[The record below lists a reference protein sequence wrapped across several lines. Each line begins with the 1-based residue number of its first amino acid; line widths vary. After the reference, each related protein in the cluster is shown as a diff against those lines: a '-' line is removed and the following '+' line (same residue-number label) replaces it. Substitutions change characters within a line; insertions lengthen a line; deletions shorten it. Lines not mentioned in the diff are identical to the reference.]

1 MDLIVHEILGEIASR
16 EGTAAVQ
23 KDGVFVYFPIICV
36 DSTQQDV
43 LWCMQEL
50 KSSVI
55 LDLGCLKSV
64 AGTQWINQL
73 VGRWKA
79 QGRWFKVFEEK
90 EVFRFGNGETL
101 TSRYGLMVHCT
112 FAGKDVILN
121 FSVVKGDC
129 PPLLSR
135 PACTQLG
142 IIFDCSLHTLSS
154 RKLQVKQYGLT
165 QNQWTLHHVH

>member
-1 MDLIVHEILGEIASR
+1 
-16 EGTAAVQ
+16 
-23 KDGVFVYFPIICV
+23 
-36 DSTQQDV
+36 
-43 LWCMQEL
+43 MQEL

-129 PPLLSR
+129 PPYFHGQHAHSWVS
-135 PACTQLG
+135 
-142 IIFDCSLHTLSS
+142 SLTVVFTRCLQESCKSS
-154 RKLQVKQYGLT
+154 SMD
-165 QNQWTLHHVH
+165 